1 MTYFRTRRHER
12 DHEDGSDIDRP
23 DEPTAEEI
31 EHDPFS
37 FESVCRVVGQTDRLL
52 RLRNRMLERSAA
64 LAEAVDADGLT
75 RADRIA
81 DGEMTPADAEWLAG
95 QAEEQ
100 GEDR

>member
-1 MTYFRTRRHER
+1 MTMGQSNHHER
-12 DHEDGSDIDRP
+12 SEDIDRP
-23 DEPTAEEI
+23 DEPTAGQI